1 MGVTMILISLA
12 AAWIIIGVYLGR
24 KLHRDLDDYAKL
36 NYNMPLAQIMVRK
49 FRIKKYGKSSVE
61 ALETLNTSEQNSSN
75 VGMII
80 TLSLV
85 GPMVPTSKESKKRL
99 FAVVDKDAKDA
110 NLTKLTDKEN

>member
-1 MGVTMILISLA
+1 MILISLA

-24 KLHRDLDDYAKL
+24 KLHQDLDEYAKL
-36 NYNMPLAQIMVRK
+36 NYDMPLSQIMVRK
-49 FRIKKYGKSSVE
+49 YRIAKYGKNSAEVLE
-61 ALETLNTSEQNSSN
+61 ALSKTEHNGFNIG
-75 VGMII
+75 VII

-85 GPMVPTSKESKKRL
+85 GPMVPTSKESKKRI

>member
-1 MGVTMILISLA
+1 MILISLV

-24 KLHRDLDDYAKL
+24 NLRKDLDDYAKL

-49 FRIKKYGKSSVE
+49 FRINKYGKNSAE
-61 ALETLNTSEQNSSN
+61 ALETLSKTEHNSFN
-75 VGMII
+75 IGMII